1 MQQFTIPGRLPGLN
15 SIINSSRTHWAV
27 AAKEKKEAME
37 YVIAYITMARLK
49 PVDGFA
55 EITIT
60 CYEPNKR
67 RDADNVQAG
76 ANKIILDSLQK
87 AGIIKGDGQKY
98 IRLITPCLEVDREKP
113 RIEVD
118 ISEGEGC

>member
-27 AAKEKKEAME
+27 AAKEKKEAMD
-37 YVIAYITMARLK
+37 YVIAYITMSKIK

-60 CYEPNKR
+60 CYEKDLR
-67 RDADNVQAG
+67 RDADNVQSG
-76 ANKIILDSLQK
+76 ANKVILDALQK
-87 AGIIKGDGQKY
+87 FGIIENDSRRY
-98 IRLITPCLEVDREKP
+98 IKLITPPVELDRENP
-113 RIEVD
+113 RIEV
-118 ISEGEGC
+118 ILEG